1 MTSKGRINSN
11 SRASAR
17 SPIPG
22 NPKGKKSANKECD
35 NIQNCSICSSEV
47 DDRSI
52 QCDTC
57 SQWTHQ
63 KCTSLTTSEFDLLQ
77 LGNQHIVFNCTPC
90 LQETTKNNNRIQ
102 KLEREVGEHSKLLN
116 TMNDMIHLLRD
127 QNRTLQQQNEMIL
140 KLVDSDKTRDQ
151 RIKAQIEEI
160 LDDHK
165 EREEIQNNILIFN
178 VPEADSD
185 DEDKED
191 NQKIEEILNIIEPNI
206 NTVTIKEKMSRMG
219 KRRADATRPRPIKVT
234 LQNQQQK
241 SKILRASRKLKDS
254 PKYKDV
260 NLSQEK
266 TRKEREEYQKLK
278 TELTEKNKE
287 GNNYVIFK
295 NQVILHT
302 T

>member
-1 MTSKGRINSN
+1 
-11 SRASAR
+11 
-17 SPIPG
+17 
-22 NPKGKKSANKECD
+22 
-35 NIQNCSICSSEV
+35 
-47 DDRSI
+47 
-52 QCDTC
+52 
-57 SQWTHQ
+57 
-63 KCTSLTTSEFDLLQ
+63 
-77 LGNQHIVFNCTPC
+77 
-90 LQETTKNNNRIQ
+90 
-102 KLEREVGEHSKLLN
+102 
-116 TMNDMIHLLRD
+116 MIHLLRD

-185 DEDKED
+185 DEVKED
-191 NQKIEEILNIIEPNI
+191 TQKMEEILNIIEPNI

-219 KRRADATRPRPIKVT
+219 KRRADATRPRPIKLT

-254 PKYKDV
+254 TKYKDV

-295 NQVILHT
+295 NQVILRTTRESMMNEQRGNHT
-302 T
+302 VSADSGN